1 MRTGASYLTAG
12 IVLEDAPD
20 PGPPVAGLPPPP
32 ALPGS
37 SRVAGDDHERD
48 RVPMGDRPRASG
60 DHAGCNA
67 GSVAQSWAQREKV
80 EEYVERVGR
89 LAPRQMGEV
98 ELLDSLPKDIRIL
111 LDLGCG
117 DARLACLVGDAH
129 PEIERIVAVDNS
141 QPMLELA
148 RTATGKDARATV
160 RSHDLND
167 SLRPLGTFDAVI
179 SGFAIHH
186 MSDDRKRSLL
196 GEIVEILHPGGVFA
210 NLEVVRCA
218 TPELHAEFYR
228 RIGRERDDPED
239 VLAPVEPQLE
249 WMREAGLVDVDCQW
263 RWRGFALLVGRRSG
277 TPPQEPSGLTGPCSQ
292 GSP

>member
-1 MRTGASYLTAG
+1 MPTGSRP
-12 IVLEDAPD
+12 APT
-20 PGPPVAGLPPPP
+20 PAVPV
-32 ALPGS
+32 S
-37 SRVAGDDHERD
+37 SRVAATTTKATEYTWGTGQGRL
-48 RVPMGDRPRASG
+48 GGRAR
-60 DHAGCNA
+60 CNA
-67 GSVAQSWAQREKV
+67 GSVAQSWTQREKV
-80 EEYVERVGR
+80 EEYVDRVGR

-98 ELLDSLPKDIRIL
+98 ELLDSLPKDIRLL

-117 DARLACLVGDAH
+117 DARLACLIGDAH
-129 PEIERIVAVDNS
+129 PEIEGIIAVDNS

-167 SLRPLGTFDAVI
+167 SLHPLGTFDAVI

-186 MSDDRKRSLL
+186 MTDYRKRSLF

-228 RIGRERDDPED
+228 RIGREGDDPED
-239 VLAPVEPQLE
+239 VLAPVESQLE

-277 TPPQEPSGLTGPCSQ
+277 TPPQKPSGLT
-292 GSP
+292 